1 MDVNDFYPFAPEPVR
16 RRGPPPL
23 EPLARPSLPLRT
35 ARRRDVLETEDES
48 DNYSSDGS
56 YDTLRDAMHRERAR
70 ESARTTNVIPRP
82 PWRSAPPASRT
93 APSTAQ
99 AVLVLEQETQTAWS
113 SLGLMR
119 SLKDRLYGENKVLR
133 AELDALKKEVEQ
145 GRKREAQHERER
157 DRLKGRYEDAWRER
171 VLLAEQLAVSPSLVQ
186 RTHILILTL
195 LISILDLQG
204 PASIP
209 LELLLNI
216 AGFVAGAN
224 EYGTLLDFSLLSKVI
239 HQEFKPV
246 LYETMWFADVKHSR
260 FLEEVQRRSDVAVFV
275 K

>member
-1 MDVNDFYPFAPEPVR
+1 M
-16 RRGPPPL
+16 
-23 EPLARPSLPLRT
+23 
-35 ARRRDVLETEDES
+35 LETEDES
-48 DNYSSDGS
+48 DDNSSDGS
-56 YDTLRDAMHRERAR
+56 YDTLRDAMHRDRAR
-70 ESARTTNVIPRP
+70 ETARTTDVPRP
-82 PWRSAPPASRT
+82 PWRSAPLASRT
-93 APSTAQ
+93 TLSTAED
-99 AVLVLEQETQTAWS
+99 VLALEQETQTSWS
-113 SLGLMR
+113 SLGTVR
-119 SLKDRLYGENKVLR
+119 GLKDRLYAENKVLR
-133 AELDALKKEVEQ
+133 MELDALKKEVDQ
-145 GRKREAQHERER
+145 GRKREVQQERER

-186 RTHILILTL
+186 RNHFVILTL
-195 LISILDLQG
+195 LGSILDSQG
-204 PASIP
+204 PASMP

-224 EYGTLLDFSLLSKVI
+224 DYGTLLDFSLLSKVI